1 VCSNSNDPI
10 ELFLCLH
17 SVRRADAIGELS
29 ANDESVAR
37 MPGWVGRRIARA
49 PENQRGD
56 SAALV
61 GLIVLAVAV
70 AFYGYRHWHGQPLI
84 GGAWYKPWDAKPLV
98 GAALVVDGDSLEIS
112 GARIR
117 LIGIDAPEMHQTCT
131 DARRE
136 TWPCGRA
143 AAREL
148 RAHIGDRALKCEQTG
163 LDRYRRVLAVCFLPD
178 GSDVNAWMVR
188 QGWAVVFG
196 YGPNYRAEQAEAK
209 AARRGIWAGTFT
221 MPAEW
226 RQRH

>member
-1 VCSNSNDPI
+1 M
-10 ELFLCLH
+10 
-17 SVRRADAIGELS
+17 A
-29 ANDESVAR
+29 
-37 MPGWVGRRIARA
+37 GWVGRRIARA

-61 GLIVLAVAV
+61 CLVVLAIAL
-70 AFYGYRHWHGQPLI
+70 AFYGYKHWHGQPLI

-117 LIGIDAPEMHQTCT
+117 LTGIDAPEMRQTCT

-136 TWPCGRA
+136 TWSCGRA

-148 RAHIGDRALKCEQTG
+148 RAHVGDRELRCEQTG
-163 LDRYRRVLAVCFLPD
+163 IDRYRRVLAVCFLPD

-221 MPAEW
+221 TPAEW
-226 RQRH
+226 RQRHQ